1 MKKEKKASPTQG
13 GINFIRFLGFMLPMV
28 AYLIVTVGLYPVNS
42 GFIALGIVGCFILG
56 LGLMNIVSL
65 IDKMSLGWGVSAVT
79 GLLGAGLVAVSCVMM
94 YVPSI
99 YGQLNGDHITFYF
112 VIWTFLA
119 LSAVYYGFFRGAVNR
134 YLQGK
139 GWSKTRIK
147 KAKKGLHNYWLYG
160 QLGQQA
166 DMRWICRMNQV
177 YVLLFPLTAA
187 IQLLVGWWNGA
198 YPITMSATILL
209 LLLNVAM
216 YYLVFSTW
224 NCRKTEK
231 KRSSK
236 AEVAVGF
243 LLPIA
248 AVIALI
254 RLFLGVVS

>member
-1 MKKEKKASPTQG
+1 
-13 GINFIRFLGFMLPMV
+13 
-28 AYLIVTVGLYPVNS
+28 
-42 GFIALGIVGCFILG
+42 
-56 LGLMNIVSL
+56 
-65 IDKMSLGWGVSAVT
+65 
-79 GLLGAGLVAVSCVMM
+79 
-94 YVPSI
+94 
-99 YGQLNGDHITFYF
+99 
-112 VIWTFLA
+112 
-119 LSAVYYGFFRGAVNR
+119 
-134 YLQGK
+134 
-139 GWSKTRIK
+139 
-147 KAKKGLHNYWLYG
+147 
-160 QLGQQA
+160 
-166 DMRWICRMNQV
+166 MNQV